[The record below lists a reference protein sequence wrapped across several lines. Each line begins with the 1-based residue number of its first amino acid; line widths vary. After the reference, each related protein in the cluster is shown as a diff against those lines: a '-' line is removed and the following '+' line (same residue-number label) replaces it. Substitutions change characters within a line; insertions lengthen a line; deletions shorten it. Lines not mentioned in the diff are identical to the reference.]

1 MTDSINN
8 PSVPPR
14 DVSGPRA
21 AYTKRL
27 FELAEDAARLKK
39 KDDAYGR
46 MKLLLLA
53 AVVAVAVVAVV
64 YHTISMAWI
73 AVPVVLFVYFA
84 VMHEKVLREV
94 RRVTRARAFYER
106 GLARLENRWI
116 GAGQTGERF
125 LDPRHPYARDLD
137 IFGRGSIFELIC
149 TARTKA
155 GEETLARWL
164 LEPANAATVRARTKR

>member
-8 PSVPPR
+8 PAVPPR
-14 DVSGPRA
+14 DVPGPRA

-53 AVVAVAVVAVV
+53 AVVVVAVVAVV

-84 VMHEKVLREV
+84 VMHEKVFAKCGGWRGRE
-94 RRVTRARAFYER
+94 RFTSAASRGSKIAGWERGSQANAFWIRAIRTRAIWIFSAA
-106 GLARLENRWI
+106 ARFSN
-116 GAGQTGERF
+116 
-125 LDPRHPYARDLD
+125 
-137 IFGRGSIFELIC
+137 
-149 TARTKA
+149 
-155 GEETLARWL
+155 
-164 LEPANAATVRARTKR
+164 